1 MEITNSEKKRIDS
14 NSDKRHISKIKKTVF
29 WILGIWGVLLAAL
42 QIALSSAVL
51 ERIARNFTEE
61 YINGE
66 VSFGKVS
73 ASVLRNFPNLNISF
87 DSVSVTYPSDRFAE
101 FENKELFIPGRSE
114 SCDTLMSFSRF
125 SASVNILSLAAGQIR
140 IPSLVLAKPRIFA
153 RNYNTRKANW
163 NIFKASSSEES
174 DSTSAGM
181 PNIILGKIQF
191 SEKPLIIFNSL
202 CDTTSIV
209 LKMKDMQFNGRLN
222 LQKMDTKRVE
232 FKLDSMFLAGR
243 FPSDTIALNL
253 DMFRIG
259 ATHRNIKAEAKAT
272 TYIATKSYGRI
283 KVPVSFKSGLS
294 FPDDTI
300 PAVRLEKLKAEIADI
315 PLTADA
321 EVKFE
326 GKNGIY
332 IKGNADIYQCKINDV
347 LKNLEGDIWK
357 DITDIQTNAAIN
369 IKAECEGL
377 YSPSDGKFPELTASI
392 NIPEAN
398 ISHKKY
404 GTKNNVIL
412 KARLKGNKK
421 GKLDLNLSDFGVS
434 GKAMSIGI
442 RGSAEDL
449 TGKDP
454 LINIDATA
462 SVSLDTL
469 DLIIKQ
475 NSGISTAGGL
485 RAKLKGKVYVSQI
498 DPYKFS
504 EAQIGGYIKGDRL
517 VLNSEK
523 DSLDL
528 YADSLSLWLG
538 AIDDDR
544 DSSITSGEHLLAL
557 VSSADSISFRYK
569 NEIFAR
575 GSKLSAT
582 ATNSASVLN
591 PTDSSAFYPFEGK
604 MSIGFLSLV
613 GSDTTAVFI
622 AESDNSFSISPKKDN
637 PDIPVLDLKSKSKGI
652 FLRGPVNRIGISNLK
667 LNTIA
672 AMNSIER
679 KHKVKKFIDSL
690 ARQYP
695 DVPADSL
702 FAHISRKR
710 LSNEVPGWLKES
722 DFKKNDLHIDI
733 DSSFKKVFMEWDA
746 DGKINFKEAIVITPF
761 FPLKNTIHNFSGSF
775 NNNKISLENLTL
787 VSGTSNLTTSGTM
800 EGLRG
805 MVTGGGI
812 LDLDLK
818 VTSDS
823 LNINELLGAYT
834 TGSKFNPTILAA
846 TRMDMTEVDD
856 SDYQEMIVTDTL
868 ANATDVESSLIVVP
882 ANINMEVSLSASN
895 VKYSNLNISE
905 LKSDLVAKE
914 RCVQFTN
921 TLARSEIGNI
931 DFEGFYATRTKKDLK
946 TGFDLHMSDIT
957 AEKVIELMPAVDSVI
972 PMLKSFKGNLNCD
985 LAATASIDTNMNI
998 MMPTIKGVIR
1008 ISGNDLQMEESEGF
1022 RSIAKKLMFKDK
1034 TSGHIEKMSVE
1045 GVLKDNTIEIFP
1057 FVLKIDRYKLAMSGM
1072 QNLDMS
1078 FRYHISVL
1086 DSPIPFRLGIDLYGN
1101 NFDDFKFKIG
1111 KAKYKNS
1118 NVPVFSSVVDE
1129 TRLNLK
1135 ESINKIFNI
1144 GVDKALKENARMGAI
1159 TTFKKRISYNQAV
1172 NQELD
1177 SLSANE
1183 LDYMEKDSVNVSRAT
1198 VTDTFRRKTS
1208 FDKAEKDSTGTQE

>member
-51 ERIARNFTEE
+51 ERIALNFTEE

-153 RNYNTRKANW
+153 RNYNTGNANW

-326 GKNGIY
+326 GKKGIY
-332 IKGNADIYQCKINDV
+332 IKGNAEIYQCKINDV

-412 KARLKGNKK
+412 KAGLKGNKK

-442 RGSAEDL
+442 SGSAEDL

-475 NSGISTAGGL
+475 NSGVSTAGGL
-485 RAKLKGKVYVSQI
+485 RAKLKGKVYLSQI

-544 DSSITSGEHLLAL
+544 DSSITSGDHVLAL
-557 VSSADSISFRYK
+557 VTSADSISFKYK

-575 GSKLSAT
+575 GSRLSAT
-582 ATNSASVLN
+582 ATNSASILDKA
-591 PTDSSAFYPFEGK
+591 DSSAFYPFEGK

-613 GSDTTAVFI
+613 GADTTAVFV
-622 AESDNSFSISPKKDN
+622 AESDNRFSISPKKDN
-637 PDIPVLDLKSKSKGI
+637 ADIPVLDLSSKSKGI
-652 FLRGPVNRIGISNLK
+652 FLRGPVNRIGISSLK
-667 LNTIA
+667 LNTTA
-672 AMNSIER
+672 EMNSIER
-679 KHKVKKFIDSL
+679 KRKAKRYVDSL
-690 ARQYP
+690 MKQYP
-695 DVPADSL
+695 GITADSL
-702 FAHISRKR
+702 FSHMTRTRTAGP
-710 LSNEVPGWLKES
+710 VPGWLKES
-722 DFKKNDLHIDI
+722 DFKRNDIHIDI
-733 DSSFKKVFMEWDA
+733 DSSFKKIFMEWDA
-746 DGKINFKEAIVITPF
+746 DGEIKFKEAVVITPF
-761 FPLKNTIHNFSGSF
+761 FPLKNTIQNFRGNFDNDQISIGS
-775 NNNKISLENLTL
+775 LNLY
-787 VSGTSNLTTSGTM
+787 SGTSNLKTNGTM
-800 EGLRG
+800 KGLRG
-805 MVTGGGI
+805 MVAGRGT
-812 LDLDLK
+812 LDLNLK
-818 VTSDS
+818 ITSDS
-823 LNINELLGAYT
+823 LNINELLGAYA
-834 TGSKFNPTILAA
+834 TGSKFNPAILAA
-846 TRMDMTEVDD
+846 TRMDMTEVEDN
-856 SDYQEMIVTDTL
+856 DYQEMIVTDTL
-868 ANATDVESSLIVVP
+868 ANTTNIESSLIVIP
-882 ANINMEVSLSASN
+882 ANINMEVGLDASN

-905 LKSDLVAKE
+905 LKSVLVAKE
-914 RCVQFTN
+914 RCIQFTN
-921 TLARSEIGNI
+921 TLARSEIGNL

-985 LAATASIDTNMNI
+985 LAATASLDTNMNI
-998 MMPTIKGVIR
+998 ILPSIKGVIR
-1008 ISGNDLQMEESEGF
+1008 ISGNDLQMEESETF

-1045 GVLKDNTIEIFP
+1045 GVLQDNTIEVFP

-1101 NFDDFKFKIG
+1101 SFDDFKFKIG

-1118 NVPVFSSVVDE
+1118 NIPVFSSVVDQ

-1135 ESINKIFNI
+1135 ESINKIFYI
-1144 GVDKALKENARMGAI
+1144 GVDKALKENAKMGAI
-1159 TTFKKRISYNQAV
+1159 TKYKNKISYDQVV
-1172 NQELD
+1172 NQQLD

-1183 LDYMEKDSVNVSRAT
+1183 LNYIEKDSVAVDKET
-1198 VTDTFRRKTS
+1198 VTNTFRRTTK
-1208 FDKAEKDSTGTQE
+1208 FEKAADDSVKVR